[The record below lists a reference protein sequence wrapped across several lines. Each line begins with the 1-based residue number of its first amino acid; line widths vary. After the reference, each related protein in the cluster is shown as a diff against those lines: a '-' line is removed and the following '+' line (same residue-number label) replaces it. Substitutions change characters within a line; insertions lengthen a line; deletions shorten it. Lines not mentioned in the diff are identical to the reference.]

1 MKTFRILCNG
11 ACLALVLATM
21 TACDENADDVI
32 VNFDENSIVT
42 FNADGYW
49 NGVYDVSVDAVEYD
63 GLIFSHQA
71 SATEWDGYVYYA
83 WYGFCPSKSTDNA
96 NQGDGDWTSHQWGSV
111 TGGGLAGAGDAYILG
126 CWNSSEDI
134 AALPASAACGVS
146 FKDGKFNPQEVYVTN
161 SAWGY
166 YAMRDGSAF
175 NKQFTDADWCTLH
188 IYGVKEGK
196 ISGKIDVALAKG
208 TSILKDWKKVDLT
221 PLGEGIDVIY
231 FQMTSS
237 DTGSWGMNNPAYFC
251 LDNFMIDML

>member
-1 MKTFRILCNG
+1 MLV
-11 ACLALVLATM
+11 AVAAL
-21 TACDENADDVI
+21 TACSDDDDTQLSVDLNNAANITYDAKGAWDNVYDTNVGNFE
-32 VNFDENSIVT
+32 VNGVT
-42 FNADGYW
+42 F
-49 NGVYDVSVDAVEYD
+49 
-63 GLIFSHQA
+63 SHKA

-221 PLGEGIDVIY
+221 PLGEGIDVVY